1 MTVGDSL
8 CRKATCIGA
17 TLWKSTGSGGV
28 KTVIVRGNTDEP
40 ASVKVKPGITTEWK
54 DTHMLSGQD
63 PTF

>member
-1 MTVGDSL
+1 
-8 CRKATCIGA
+8 
-17 TLWKSTGSGGV
+17 V

-40 ASVKVKPGITTEWK
+40 AGIKVKPGIAIEWK